1 MKKVGRVLIPGL
13 ALFICCAKIPPKP
26 IPDDPILVEAVRL
39 EGFDVLP
46 PDARDDLQDELP
58 LRAGVTLT
66 DEIEK
71 SAGER
76 AVELLQNHGHPYA
89 QVGIA
94 REAVDAGRATV
105 VVRAEPGTI
114 GFFGPIDIT
123 GNHNVDDRVI
133 RRRLAYTPGDLFR
146 RRAIERTQQR
156 IGALGLFKSV
166 EVRARDID
174 NQPA

>member
-76 AVELLQNHGHPYA
+76 AVEVLQNNGHPYA

-94 REAVDAGRATV
+94 REAINSERANV
-105 VVRAEPGTI
+105 VMRAEPGTV
-114 GFFGPIDIT
+114 GFFGQIDIA
-123 GNHNVDDRVI
+123 GNQKVDDSVI
-133 RRRLAYTPGDLFR
+133 RRRLA
-146 RRAIERTQQR
+146 
-156 IGALGLFKSV
+156 
-166 EVRARDID
+166 
-174 NQPA
+174 